1 MPEGYRLDVS
11 GMNRLVDRLAEA
23 EDRMTKANNAL
34 RGATAK
40 DLGSFVLDRAGND
53 FRDRWEYGI
62 GKLAESAEKVVEGL
76 NATQKQYK
84 DVDQATAQYFPAGGG
99 GGSGGDSAIGKRMGG
114 PV

>member
-1 MPEGYRLDVS
+1 M
-11 GMNRLVDRLAEA
+11 A
-23 EDRMTKANNAL
+23 KANNAL

-40 DLGSFVLDRAGND
+40 DLGSVVLDRAGND

-84 DVDQATAQYFPAGGG
+84 DVDQATAQYFPAGAADGG
-99 GGSGGDSAIGKRMGG
+99 DGGSGGDSAIGKRMGG